1 MNTKVFGMWTD
12 EPRAD
17 VPASGFSVG
26 RRGTLECASL
36 TRKVSGVYY
45 ERNAPSTRKSV
56 PHTHGSLEWTGG
68 ALERHWGTSVQ
79 DRVGTGVKL
88 VIFDNFTT
96 LSDSLGDENSARA
109 MALTLMLKLKLK
121 QARIAAIQCGQIPGA
136 AG

>member
-1 MNTKVFGMWTD
+1 VVLQRKAVILPKIYQKSNTPANVLQ
-12 EPRAD
+12 EPW
-17 VPASGFSVG
+17 GN
-26 RRGTLECASL
+26 L
-36 TRKVSGVYY
+36 
-45 ERNAPSTRKSV
+45 

-109 MALTLMLKLKLK
+109 MALTLMLKLK